1 MRLPKTRSFLP
12 SRAVLVLTL
21 VGALTV
27 TCALPLAADGG
38 DDADRILFGLA
49 HLGPTSPNTLYALD
63 PETGAATAVGSTG
76 SNGTSIV
83 RISAMA
89 LSDDGVMY
97 AVGWRP
103 DAPDGET
110 ETHVLVTLDLENGA
124 ATVVGPTG
132 LEGFVG
138 VFPRRMVMSDLTFS
152 ECGELFAYTFPGG
165 GLATIDLG
173 TGAATQRIAP
183 GFPGTGF
190 HNGGGLDFASD
201 GVLYHGGDSG
211 EMPGQGSAALQ
222 ALDPETSEVLFEIPL
237 LFPVG
242 FGSDPRPN
250 TMDFEPGT
258 GVLHSL
264 FKANFMEQATY
275 FGILDPVTGVA
286 TVIGPTANGMAAL
299 AWGPEAPRPP
309 GPPPHTGPPPKPG
322 PPPGGGPPPHC
333 D

>member
-1 MRLPKTRSFLP
+1 LAFLLA
-12 SRAVLVLTL
+12 SVALAAALAATL
-21 VGALTV
+21 AP
-27 TCALPLAADGG
+27 PLAAHGG
-38 DDADRILFGLA
+38 GSHERVLYGMA
-49 HLGPTSPNTLYALD
+49 HLGPTTPNTLYAID

-76 SNGTSIV
+76 TAIL

-89 LSDDGVMY
+89 LADDDVMY

-103 DAPDGET
+103 EVEG
-110 ETHVLVTLDLENGA
+110 ETHVLVTIDLETGA
-124 ATVVGPTG
+124 ATEVGPTG

-138 VFPRRMVMSDLTFS
+138 VFPQRRVMPDMTFS
-152 ECGELFAYTFPGG
+152 EDGELFAYTFPGG

-173 TGAATQRIAP
+173 TGAATQRIPP

-190 HNGGGLDFASD
+190 HNGGGLDFSPD
-201 GVLYHGGDSG
+201 GTLYHGGDSG
-211 EMPGQGSAALQ
+211 NLPGQGSAGLQ
-222 ALDPETSEVLFEIPL
+222 ALDPETSQVLFELPL

-258 GVLHSL
+258 GVLHAL

-275 FGILDPVTGVA
+275 FGTIDPVTGVA

-299 AWGPEAPRPP
+299 AWGPGGHPP
-309 GPPPHTGPPPKPG
+309 PHAGPPPHANAPPHAGPPPLPG
-322 PPPGGGPPPHC
+322 PPHC

>member
-1 MRLPKTRSFLP
+1 MRLPTRWAFLLT
-12 SRAVLVLTL
+12 SAVLAAVL
-21 VGALTV
+21 AP
-27 TCALPLAADGG
+27 PLAGHGG
-38 DDADRILFGLA
+38 GHDERVLYGMA
-49 HLGPTSPNTLYALD
+49 HLGPTTSNTLHAID
-63 PETGAATAVGSTG
+63 PETGAAAAIGSTG
-76 SNGTSIV
+76 TSILRV
-83 RISAMA
+83 SAMA
-89 LSDDGVMY
+89 LSDDDVMY

-103 DAPDGET
+103 GAGG
-110 ETHVLVTLDLENGA
+110 ETHVLVTIDLGTGA
-124 ATVVGPTG
+124 ATEVGPTG

-138 VFPRRMVMSDLTFS
+138 VFPQRRVMTDLTVS

-173 TGAATQRIAP
+173 TGAATQRIPP

-190 HNGGGLDFASD
+190 HNGGGLDFSPD

-211 EMPGQGSAALQ
+211 NMPGQGSAGLQ
-222 ALDPETSEVLFEIPL
+222 ALDPETSVVLFELPL

-258 GVLHSL
+258 GILHAL

-275 FGILDPVTGVA
+275 FGTIDPVTGVS
-286 TVIGPTANGMAAL
+286 TVIGQTADGMAAL
-299 AWGPEAPRPP
+299 AWGPGGRPP
-309 GPPPHTGPPPKPG
+309 HGPPPHAGPPPHSNA
-322 PPPGGGPPPHC
+322 PPHAGPPPHC